1 MQQRN
6 RSASTH
12 SSKRVFRARHFS
24 KHTNLQRTQTTSNSL
39 SNSWTVRIR
48 DISVALLHAAA
59 ATDDLHMYPP
69 SEFYNRSD
77 EIVWKLTES
86 LANKSSRCATAGF
99 QQSTADPSNLLHAAA
114 QRLHTWMSYFFL
126 KRRQQQTRFSK
137 QFSNTCFLDEQ
148 DATLPTEET
157 TMNLDWQTATTTHFL
172 RKQKWRTANQQQL
185 QEQHRTPTADH
196 KQPLSK
202 D

>member
-1 MQQRN
+1 MQQQQQTISTCIHQVSSTTDQMESFGSSWKAWQTNLADVLQQVFSNQQQTPRIYYTQQ
-6 RSASTH
+6 RSAYIWS
-12 SSKRVFRARHFS
+12 
-24 KHTNLQRTQTTSNSL
+24 
-39 SNSWTVRIR
+39 
-48 DISVALLHAAA
+48 
-59 ATDDLHMYPP
+59 
-69 SEFYNRSD
+69 
-77 EIVWKLTES
+77 
-86 LANKSSRCATAGF
+86 
-99 QQSTADPSNLLHAAA
+99 
-114 QRLHTWMSYFFL
+114 TWMSYFFL

-137 QFSNTCFLDEQ
+137 QFSNTCFFDEQ